1 MYRNRFSAAAA
12 LLASLLFSS
21 SSQAQTETTVI
32 AARTSVVL
40 EAPRGDSVTLGEV
53 PPGTILEV
61 LEVDGDW
68 YRVSAPASD
77 EPLGWESG
85 WMHVDAFLLPDGE
98 RAAGDPGDAAGGGR
112 FMVRGFGYAGGLM
125 FSASDSFETILGDT
139 FNTVF
144 GGGGQVVFPNGVFA
158 QASFDRTQST
168 GTRAFVSGSQVFT
181 LDIPNRVT
189 VTPVLV
195 TGGYRSAGSGRVA
208 PYFGGGVG
216 WYTLEES
223 SPTLPATEPI
233 TSRHTGYHV
242 LGGAEFPLARW
253 IWIAGEAQWATVP
266 KALGDTGI
274 SAVFDETDLGG
285 ISFRFKVMI
294 GY

>member
-1 MYRNRFSAAAA
+1 MYRTRIIAAAA
-12 LLASLLFSS
+12 LLATMFFPS
-21 SSQAQTETTVI
+21 SSQAQTQTTVI

-53 PPGTILEV
+53 PPGAILEV

-144 GGGGQVVFPNGVFA
+144 GAGGQVVFPNGVFA
-158 QASFDRTQST
+158 QASIDRTRST

-181 LDIPNRVT
+181 LDIPNQVT
-189 VTPVLV
+189 VTPILV
-195 TGGYRSAGSGRVA
+195 TGGYRTATSGRVA

-216 WYTLEES
+216 WYSLEES

-233 TSRHTGYHV
+233 SSRHTGYHV
-242 LGGAEFPLARW
+242 LGGAEFALSRW

-285 ISFRFKVMI
+285 ISFRFKFMV